1 METRKLLKHI
11 SSSFMDDDK
20 LHSVY
25 STAVTAGAQAQ
36 ARSPAL
42 GMEKY
47 LKHLNS
53 SFSGTVAQSPHT
65 SPLPTKRRFR
75 RAGTGAG
82 VGVGEQRHP
91 KKKDGHN
98 TFVSFVVVYTM
109 IFFNGCCFT
118 AVVPSVPFYLEV
130 LSAPPSFLG
139 WVVSF
144 YSVGQIIGS
153 PAGGFLADKV
163 SSKLLLTISSTIG
176 FFSSALYSLAP
187 VYMLILV
194 ARLLTGI
201 SAGMEFATELAF
213 ISKNTSKKERTVY
226 LASVTAVN
234 VVGFILGPALAGLIS
249 TLHTTIFGIVTVD
262 KYTGPGW
269 LLAVMFMV
277 DILMVQL
284 FFEDKQQDDSTNNT
298 GTVNEKKSS
307 EKSTLLQNGKDG
319 KHISYGAHMDPNKNE
334 GVDELDP
341 EAVVMTLRDS
351 QRPPSLPLVL
361 GLIFVQFTVMVSWS
375 VLETITSPLAADNF
389 GWDVQNCNLLFT
401 AGGAVSL
408 AGYIGFVVASNWVAD
423 RWLIAYALV
432 VCIVG
437 QMLAINWGE
446 LEWVPRGALALDF
459 FSTTYRD
466 RFIIG
471 YLVMNVGFMTARPV
485 TFALY
490 SKLIGPAYQG
500 KYLGFM
506 VAGGSAARTLG
517 PFGAVAL
524 YYQIKS
530 PGVNLLALFGAAGI
544 LHLLC
549 LLLVVLLWGRL
560 LPPPSSGLSVR
571 DAVELDVCEKPKSN
585 HSVKNS
591 WIRGSSSDR

>member
-11 SSSFMDDDK
+11 SSSFLDDDK

-25 STAVTAGAQAQ
+25 STAVTAGVQSQ
-36 ARSPAL
+36 SSQSPPPKLA
-42 GMEKY
+42 KY
-47 LKHLNS
+47 LKHLSS
-53 SFSGTVAQSPHT
+53 SFSGTVAQSPQA
-65 SPLPTKRRFR
+65 SPRPKRKFQ
-75 RAGTGAG
+75 RAGIGAG
-82 VGVGEQRHP
+82 TSKESP
-91 KKKDGHN
+91 NKKEHN
-98 TFVSFVVVYTM
+98 PFVSFVVVYTM

-118 AVVPSVPFYLEV
+118 AVVPSVPFYLDV

-144 YSVGQIIGS
+144 YSLGQIIGS
-153 PAGGFLADKV
+153 PTGGFLADKV
-163 SSKLLLTISSTIG
+163 SSKRLLTISSTIG
-176 FFSSALYSLAP
+176 FISSALYSLAP

-213 ISKNTSKKERTVY
+213 ISKNTTKKERTVY

-249 TLHTTIFGIVTVD
+249 TLHTTIFGIVTID
-262 KYTGPGW
+262 EYTGPGW
-269 LLAVMFMV
+269 LLAVMFIV
-277 DILMVQL
+277 DIVLVQV
-284 FFEDKQQDDSTNNT
+284 FFEDQELDDILNNNKKT
-298 GTVNEKKSS
+298 ATVKEKKSS
-307 EKSTLLQNGKDG
+307 EKSSLLELGKQG
-319 KHISYGAHMDPNKNE
+319 KHVSYGGVNDDKNE
-334 GVDELDP
+334 DVDDSDL
-341 EAVVMTLRDS
+341 EAVALTLRDS

-389 GWDVQNCNLLFT
+389 GWEVQDCNLLFT

-408 AGYIGFVVASNWVAD
+408 AGYIGFVVASNWVTD
-423 RWLIAYALV
+423 RLLIAYALI

-437 QMLAINWGE
+437 QMLAINWE
-446 LEWVPRGALALDF
+446 VLEWVPRWPLALDF
-459 FSTTYRD
+459 LSTSYRN
-466 RFIIG
+466 RFVIG

-524 YYQIKS
+524 YYQIKT
-530 PGVNLLALFGAAGI
+530 PGVNLLALFGVAGF

-549 LLLVVLLWGRL
+549 LLLVVFLWRRL
-560 LPPPSSGLSVR
+560 LPPPSSVLSIR
-571 DAVELDVCEKPKSN
+571 EAVELDAEKSKCNQSLN
-585 HSVKNS
+585 NS
-591 WIRGSSSDR
+591 